1 MAKPKRMV
9 QEYLPGT
16 APEKNPKVHKQAM
29 IALDLKDE
37 AKLATKKA
45 KEAGDELIRIMHE
58 QGVEAYEY
66 GDLNVRIDLKSTAK
80 VKKVV
85 AEKIKK
91 PRKKKGDLSVEAS
104 ELAPE

>member
-1 MAKPKRMV
+1 MAKSKRGI
-9 QEYLPGT
+9 QEHLPGL
-16 APEKNPKVHKQAM
+16 APEKNAKVHKQAL

-37 AKLATKKA
+37 AKLAAKKA
-45 KEAGDELIRIMHE
+45 KEAAEELIRIMHE
-58 QGVEAYEY
+58 QKVEAYEY

-85 AEKIKK
+85 AEKVKK

-104 ELAPE
+104 ELTPE